1 MKNDSANHNELFDWI
16 DALDNLVL
24 FNGREDAKNLIS
36 QFISYA
42 ETKGLTEENI
52 RSLPFENSISH
63 HEEVDYPGD
72 WDLEEKIRD
81 FI

>member
-52 RSLPFENSISH
+52 RSLLLKILFLIMRKSITQ
-63 HEEVDYPGD
+63 EIG
-72 WDLEEKIRD
+72 I
-81 FI
+81 